1 MIMKGTPF
9 SEYREEQTRL
19 NVFDYFVTPS
29 FFDQFLDPKPLL
41 IYGSR
46 GSGKTTL
53 FKALSI
59 SEAKNINDYLDNNSH
74 IGIYYR
80 IDLNIM
86 ASFEGAVVSDNQWIK
101 LFSYYFVSALS
112 YELLRQFIN
121 IKDKINL
128 QDETEFLEK
137 YSRSFGKKET
147 AKSLESLRKFIGG
160 ELFTIRDY
168 INNLASQPFP
178 HIGDYG
184 MIIKELPE
192 DLLRLGKELQN
203 KIVFFLIDEFEGLK
217 SWQQKVVLS
226 FVKYS
231 DSKHTYK
238 ICMRPDGLKS
248 ADTIGGEYISETDD
262 VKSIDLDRII
272 LSNKKKM
279 YRYALDVCQKRMDL
293 FYIKND
299 IELPVERNP
308 RFDELFE
315 KVNSAEE
322 QKILIEKRS
331 KKIKQ
336 DISDFFKEY
345 PCSDISIK
353 KQCENDYYNFLL
365 FRLFFLKNLGKSI
378 NTVDEAWG
386 EYNNSK
392 DTFGHNYKRAIM
404 YQSYF
409 LLSKNLICAGFE
421 TLVDISGGTMRY
433 LLEICNEIFE
443 MAVSRGEFSYE
454 CPSPISYSIQSKAV
468 EIISNKRVKQIS
480 AVPQIG
486 PNIRTFVMAFG
497 EICQAYHKEKTIS
510 KIEPNHFSLKS
521 SECGLD
527 ENVAVFLKECVM
539 RGILIKGKNNKRKSN
554 KVGTDEYLYS
564 LHPIYTPAFK
574 ISWRRK
580 QKLEFTVA
588 ELSVL
593 ASNNT
598 IQINKLINRYQEKTK
613 TKNQDEEY
621 VQESL
626 HDSEE

>member
-1 MIMKGTPF
+1 MKGTPF

-53 FKALSI
+53 FKALSL
-59 SEAKNINDYLDNNSH
+59 SEAKNVKDYLNDNSH

-86 ASFEGAVVSDNQWIK
+86 ASFEGAVIDDDQWIK
-101 LFSYYFVSALS
+101 LFSYYFVSALA

-121 IKDKINL
+121 LKGNIDI
-128 QDETEFLEK
+128 QDETDFLEK
-137 YSRSFGKKET
+137 YSRSFGKRET
-147 AKSLESLRKFIGG
+147 VNSLESLRKIVGD

-178 HIGDYG
+178 HIGDYA
-184 MIIKELPE
+184 MIIKELPA
-192 DLLRLGKELQN
+192 DLLNLVNNLQD

-217 SWQQKVVLS
+217 AWQQKVVLS

-262 VKSIDLDRII
+262 VKSIDLDKII
-272 LSNKKKM
+272 LSNKKKL

-293 FYIKND
+293 FYKKND
-299 IELPVERNP
+299 IKLPVERNLK
-308 RFDELFE
+308 FDQLFE
-315 KVNSAEE
+315 SVNPLEE
-322 QKILIEKRS
+322 QRILVEKRT
-331 KKIKQ
+331 KKIKK
-336 DISDFFKEY
+336 DISEFFKEY
-345 PCSDISIK
+345 PCGDVSIK

-365 FRLFFLKNLGKSI
+365 FRLFFLKNVGKTI
-378 NTVDEAWG
+378 NTVDEAWT
-386 EYNNSK
+386 EYINRK

-409 LLSKNLICAGFE
+409 TLSKNLICAGFG

-443 MAVSRGEFSYE
+443 MAVSQGEFSYE
-454 CPSPISYSIQSKAV
+454 DPSPISYSIQSKAV
-468 EIISNKRVKQIS
+468 DIISNKRVKQIS

-497 EICQAYHKEKTIS
+497 EICQAYHKEKSIS

-521 SECGLD
+521 SEYGLD
-527 ENVAVFLKECVM
+527 ENIAAFLKECVM
-539 RGILIKGKNNKRKSN
+539 RGILIKRKNNKRKSN
-554 KVGTDEYLYS
+554 KVGTDEYLYC

-588 ELSVL
+588 ELTIL
-593 ASNNT
+593 ASNKT
-598 IQINKLINRYQEKTK
+598 IQINKLISGYQEKTK
-613 TKNQDEEY
+613 TQSQDEEY

-626 HDSEE
+626 HDGEE

>member
-1 MIMKGTPF
+1 MKGTPF
-9 SEYREEQTRL
+9 SEYREEQTRV
-19 NVFDYFVTPS
+19 NVFDYFVAPS

-59 SEAKNINDYLDNNSH
+59 SEAKNVKDYLKNNSY

-86 ASFEGAVVSDNQWIK
+86 ASFEGNDISDAQWTK
-101 LFSYYFVSALS
+101 LFSYYFSSALA
-112 YELLRQFIN
+112 YELLRQLIN
-121 IKDKINL
+121 IKDEINL
-128 QDETEFLEK
+128 QNSTDFLEK
-137 YSRSFGKKET
+137 YSRSFGKKGT
-147 AKSLESLRKFIGG
+147 VNSLENLRKLVGD
-160 ELFTIRDY
+160 ELFNIRDY
-168 INNLASQPFP
+168 INNLASESFP
-178 HIGDYG
+178 HIGDYDV
-184 MIIKELPE
+184 IVNDLPV
-192 DLLRLGKELQN
+192 DICNLGDNLQD

-217 SWQQKVVLS
+217 AWQQKVVLS

-231 DSKHTYK
+231 NDKHTYK

-248 ADTIGGEYISETDD
+248 AETIGGEFISETDD
-262 VKSIDLDRII
+262 VKSIDLDKII
-272 LSNKKKM
+272 LDDKKKL

-293 FYIKND
+293 FYTKNGIKLTDSEN
-299 IELPVERNP
+299 I
-308 RFDELFE
+308 RFDQLFE
-315 KVNSAEE
+315 KLSTADE
-322 QKILIEKRS
+322 QRILVEKRADRV
-331 KKIKQ
+331 KK
-336 DISDFFKEY
+336 DIVEFFEEY
-345 PCSDISIK
+345 PCEDDLIK
-353 KQCENDYYNFLL
+353 KRCESDYYIFLL
-365 FRLFFLKNLGKSI
+365 FRLYFLKNKGKAIDS
-378 NTVDEAWG
+378 VDKAWAKYI
-386 EYNNSK
+386 ENK
-392 DTFGHNYKRAIM
+392 ETFEHNYKRAII
-404 YQSYF
+404 YQSYY

-443 MAVSRGEFSYE
+443 MAVSRGEFRYQN
-454 CPSPISYSIQSKAV
+454 PTPISYSIQSKAV
-468 EIISNKRVKQIS
+468 DIISNKRVKQIS

-497 EICQAYHKEKTIS
+497 EICQAYHKERTIS

-521 SECGLD
+521 SEYGLD
-527 ENVAVFLKECVM
+527 ENISLFLKECVM
-539 RGILIKGKNNKRKSN
+539 RGILIKRKNNKRKSP

-580 QKLEFTVA
+580 QKIEFTVA
-588 ELSVL
+588 ELSTL

-598 IQINKLINRYQEKTK
+598 DRINKLISSYHEKTK
-613 TKNQDEEY
+613 TQTQEDFF

-626 HDSEE
+626 HDGEE